1 MAPGYR
7 LLEHPA
13 DLGLEARGVSLPE
26 AFEQAARGLTSVL
39 VELEGVEAIQERAL
53 ELTAP
58 DTESLLV
65 RFLSEILFLY
75 DAKGFLT
82 ARVEIGEFA
91 DTRLMAVARGEAIRP
106 EKHRV
111 RTDVKAIT
119 YHQLSIKQ
127 VGDEWIA
134 VVYLDI

>member
-13 DLGLEARGVSLPE
+13 DLGLQARGHSLSE

-39 VELEGVEAIQERAL
+39 VEPEGVVALQELAL

-58 DTESLLV
+58 DPESLLV

-91 DTRLMAVARGEAIRP
+91 DTRLKGTVFGETMRP

-119 YHQLSIKQ
+119 YHQLSIKH

-134 VVYLDI
+134 SVYLDI

>member
-13 DLGLEARGVSLPE
+13 DLGLEARGRSLSE

-39 VELEGVEAIQERAL
+39 VELEGVEAIQERTL

-91 DTRLMAVARGEAIRP
+91 DTRLTAVARGEPIRP

-119 YHQLSIKQ
+119 YHQLSIKHM
-127 VGDEWIA
+127 GDEWIA
-134 VVYLDI
+134 AVYLDI